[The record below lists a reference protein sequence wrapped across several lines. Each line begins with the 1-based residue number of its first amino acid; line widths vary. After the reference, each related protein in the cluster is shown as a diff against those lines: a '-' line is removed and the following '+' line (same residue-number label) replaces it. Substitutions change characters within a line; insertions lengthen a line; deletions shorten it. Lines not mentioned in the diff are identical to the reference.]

1 MKLAITDQLGRS
13 LGRRSRHPGLP
24 FHENTEGPETFTSS
38 LTVGGHESKSSVDE
52 DLKAKE
58 IKKLGLLSQRRLNR
72 TELTDRSIYHD
83 STFNLFEPSGAPIDE
98 ELPVLHGLFLFL

>member
-1 MKLAITDQLGRS
+1 
-13 LGRRSRHPGLP
+13 
-24 FHENTEGPETFTSS
+24 
-38 LTVGGHESKSSVDE
+38 VGGHESKSSVDE

-58 IKKLGLLSQRRLNR
+58 IKQKKLSLLSQRRLMNR

-98 ELPVLHGLFLFL
+98 GLPVLHGLFLFF

>member
-24 FHENTEGPETFTSS
+24 FHENTEGLETFTSS

-58 IKKLGLLSQRRLNR
+58 IKQKKLSLLSQRRLMNR

-83 STFNLFEPSGAPIDE
+83 STFNLFERSSD
-98 ELPVLHGLFLFL
+98 